1 MFHFRSASAHDI
13 ITVNINGSVTCFAGS
28 EARLFFDFQGV
39 SVDTF
44 YALENKIQWTTFAFK
59 QKYQSQFF
67 NIRDFIF
74 I

>member
-1 MFHFRSASAHDI
+1 MALSRVLLVLKHVYFSNSLC
-13 ITVNINGSVTCFAGS
+13 G
-28 EARLFFDFQGV
+28 FQGV

-44 YALENKIQWTTFAFK
+44 CALEYKIQWTTFAFK